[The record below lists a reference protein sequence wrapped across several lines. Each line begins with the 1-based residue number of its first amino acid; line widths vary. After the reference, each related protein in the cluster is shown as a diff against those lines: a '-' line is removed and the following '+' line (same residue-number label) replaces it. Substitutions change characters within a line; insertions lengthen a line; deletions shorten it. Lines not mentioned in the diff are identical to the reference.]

1 MMPAE
6 TSRRF
11 GAPMPDE
18 YAIAAARRRR
28 QTARDRA
35 LLRARTGLSS
45 VRPRSTIYGASGR
58 RWWLRLLR
66 RRGRG

>member
-1 MMPAE
+1 M
-6 TSRRF
+6 TSHQF

-45 VRPRSTIYGASGR
+45 VRPRSTVYGASGR

-66 RRGRG
+66 RRGGG

>member
-1 MMPAE
+1 MMPADAPHQ
-6 TSRRF
+6 F

-18 YAIAAARRRR
+18 YALAALGHRRRTTR
-28 QTARDRA
+28 ERA

-45 VRPRSTIYGASGR
+45 ARPHSTVYGASGR

-66 RRGRG
+66 RRK